1 MKTAGTPA
9 SESQAPRAETGYRV
23 DNARWPVSVHKTPKA
38 MGEADVS
45 TMIAALD
52 EAVRRREAF
61 ALVLDLDDE
70 LELAPTLRRKL
81 GQLLEARNAPLARYC
96 KGIAVV
102 ARTPH
107 ARGVHTALR
116 WLVAAPCPER
126 SFPSSREA
134 EPWAL
139 AAAAGTAT
147 AGG

>member
-9 SESQAPRAETGYRV
+9 SESQAPRLETGYRV
-23 DNARWPVSVHKTPKA
+23 DNSRWPITVHKTPKV
-38 MGEADVS
+38 MGEPEVN

-61 ALVLDLDDE
+61 AMVLDLDDE

-81 GQLLEARNAPLARYC
+81 GQLLEARNTPLGRYC

-116 WLVAAPCPER
+116 WLVAAACPER
-126 SFPSSREA
+126 SFASAREA

-139 AAAAGTAT
+139 AAATGAAN